1 MQNRLD
7 INTTAKG
14 NILEEFVYD
23 YLQSRV
29 KSNGTDSLISIVNR
43 HKIYTKDKHLLQQ
56 KQKVIRVT
64 IWNVRR
70 TILHHHCYCQKS
82 KIMYG
87 FNLFKQ
93 KEDIRRK
100 YIYVDSQPNNYQRC
114 NSHTSTLIIFSIALS
129 PLSTAERMSKTL
141 SLHPPMR

>member
-43 HKIYTKDKHLLQQ
+43 HKIYTKDKHLLQ
-56 KQKVIRVT
+56 
-64 IWNVRR
+64 
-70 TILHHHCYCQKS
+70 
-82 KIMYG
+82 
-87 FNLFKQ
+87 
-93 KEDIRRK
+93 
-100 YIYVDSQPNNYQRC
+100 
-114 NSHTSTLIIFSIALS
+114 
-129 PLSTAERMSKTL
+129 
-141 SLHPPMR
+141 